1 MSAGFDGH
9 RADPLTDLGLTA
21 GDFALL
27 TARARSFV
35 PAGRCIA
42 MLEGGYD
49 LDALA
54 ACATAT
60 LGALAGVA
68 TRPGG
73 AEQRRPGRRG
83 GRARRGELWERRRS
97 G

>member
-1 MSAGFDGH
+1 
-9 RADPLTDLGLTA
+9 
-21 GDFALL
+21 
-27 TARARSFV
+27 
-35 PAGRCIA
+35 

-68 TRPGG
+68 TVPEAPSSGGPGSE
-73 AEQRRPGRRG
+73 AVAV
-83 GRARRGELWERRRS
+83 ARELWERS
-97 G
+97 FGLT